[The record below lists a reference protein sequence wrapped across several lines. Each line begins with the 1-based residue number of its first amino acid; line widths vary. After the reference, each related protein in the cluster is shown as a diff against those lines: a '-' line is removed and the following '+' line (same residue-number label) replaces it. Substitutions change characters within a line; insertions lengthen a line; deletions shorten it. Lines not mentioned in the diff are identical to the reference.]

1 MECANCGFTNQAGMA
16 FCTECG
22 TPLAG
27 RCPRCDFENPPR
39 AKFCGA
45 CGQALS
51 AAPSAAVRQEAA
63 PRTAEPTPAA
73 PIADA
78 ASPAS
83 DYASL
88 IRPTD
93 HPASGEIPP
102 GEGPA
107 QVAADRRQVTV
118 VFCDL
123 VGSTQLSERLDPE
136 EWRDVLSAYHER
148 CTRIIL
154 HYAGHIAQYLGD
166 GVLAFFGYPVAHE
179 DDASRALHAGLDIIQ
194 EVQQLAA
201 RLEHPLEVRIGAHTG
216 LVVAGE
222 VGRDPMNIA
231 GTVPHVAAR
240 LQAAAAPGTLL
251 VSADTHQLVRGLFV
265 AEDLGARRLRG
276 VSEPVETYR
285 IVADTGARS
294 PFEVALQTG
303 LTPLTGRE
311 KEFGILWERWEQAQE
326 GHGQVV
332 LVSGEPGIGKSRL
345 IQALAER
352 VAAGSGA
359 TMIEYRCSPYY
370 QSSAFYPLI
379 DFLQRILN
387 FKTDET
393 PERKL
398 EKLARG
404 LAKQHFALDAVLPIF
419 ASLLSLP
426 HPDGYPRLR
435 GTPQQQK
442 QTMHETLVTWFLQEA
457 AKQPVHCVV
466 EDLHWGDPSSL
477 EFLSLLIEHTPRA
490 RLLLLLTHRPD
501 FNAPWPLRS
510 HMTQVM
516 LNRLPRKHVAVMVQ
530 NVTKGRSL
538 PAALVEQIAVKTDG
552 VPLFVEELTK
562 MVLES
567 DGLHAADGRE
577 SDARAESGGPLAGLA
592 IPTTLQ
598 DSLMARLDRLAPV
611 RHIAQLAATLGR
623 EFSYELIEAVS
634 PVPEAEL
641 RKGLAELVR
650 AELLFQHGV
659 LPNAHYTFKH
669 ALIRDA
675 AYQSLLKSR
684 RREYHEQIARTL
696 AERFSDIRDIH
707 PELLAHHF
715 TQAELTED
723 ALTYWHLAGRRAIGR
738 SAGEE
743 AIRHLQ
749 AGVALLDRLP
759 DTPQRNRHELAF
771 QTALGAP
778 LMVARGYAAPEVE
791 HAYRRALALCERVG
805 GPTERFRVLRGYW
818 AHVSVRGDLPRAERF
833 GHQLLELADNADD
846 PGFHAEARFA
856 AGCTA
861 FWQGAFTAARDHLER
876 GAAKLGDV
884 DAAAAYAFGQHP
896 AVAYVSYRAWTT
908 FVLGYFDQA
917 RVDPGP
923 VKRARELGHPFT
935 LASALFF
942 EAVLAQLRDE
952 ADAARE
958 HAGAVMHLAREQRFP
973 YWLAMGTVL
982 DGWAQAAQG
991 ETGEGMAQIRDGLQ
1005 QFRAC
1010 GAELASTYFLGLL
1023 ADTSLR
1029 AAQQERESPE
1039 GWIDAGLGSVADA
1052 LAAGERTGERVY
1064 TAELY
1069 RLQGEMLSRQT
1080 GNGDGRLPAETHDRA
1095 AACFRQAIAV
1105 AREQEAKYFEL
1116 RAAMSF
1122 FRLCR
1127 TSATSEREAARR
1139 ALAHVTAWFREG
1151 RDSGLLRAARDLLE
1165 PDDQRDQPVSIG
1177 QI

>member
-93 HPASGEIPP
+93 HPASGAIPP

-370 QSSAFYPLI
+370 RSSAFYPLI

-501 FNAPWPLRS
+501 FSAPWPLRS

-516 LNRLPRKHVAVMVQ
+516 LNRLPRKHVTVMVQ

-567 DGLHAADGRE
+567 DGLHAADGHE
-577 SDARAESGGPLAGLA
+577 GDARAEPGGPLAGLA

-634 PVPEAEL
+634 PMPEAEL

-659 LPNAHYTFKH
+659 LPNARYTFKH

-805 GPTERFRVLRGYW
+805 GPAERFRVLRGYW

-846 PGFHAEARFA
+846 PGFHAEARLA

-861 FWQGAFTAARDHLER
+861 FWQGAFTVARDHLER

-923 VKRARELGHPFT
+923 VERARELGHPFT

-982 DGWAQAAQG
+982 DGWAQSAQG
-991 ETGEGMAQIRDGLQ
+991 ETGEGMAQIRDGLR

-1023 ADTSLR
+1023 ADASLR

-1080 GNGDGRLPAETHDRA
+1080 GNGDGRLPAETHDQA
-1095 AACFRQAIAV
+1095 AVCFRQAIAV

>member
-51 AAPSAAVRQEAA
+51 AAPSAVAPQEAP
-63 PRTAEPTPAA
+63 PRTVEPTPAA

-93 HPASGEIPP
+93 RPASKETST
-102 GEGPA
+102 GEGAP

-118 VFCDL
+118 MFCDL

-194 EVQQLAA
+194 EVQHLAA

-265 AEDLGARRLRG
+265 AEDLGAQRLRG
-276 VSEPVETYR
+276 VSEPVGTYR

-501 FNAPWPLRS
+501 FSAPWPLRS

-567 DGLHAADGRE
+567 DGLHAADGHE
-577 SDARAESGGPLAGLA
+577 GDARAEPGGPLAGLA

-634 PVPEAEL
+634 PMPEAEL

-659 LPNAHYTFKH
+659 LPNARYTFKH

-805 GPTERFRVLRGYW
+805 GPAERFRVLRGYW

-846 PGFHAEARFA
+846 PGFHAEARLA

-923 VKRARELGHPFT
+923 VERARELGHPFT

-982 DGWAQAAQG
+982 DGWAQSAQG
-991 ETGEGMAQIRDGLQ
+991 ETGEGMAQIRDGLR

-1023 ADTSLR
+1023 ADASLR

-1080 GNGDGRLPAETHDRA
+1080 GNGDDRLPAETHDRA

-1139 ALAHVTAWFREG
+1139 TLAHVTAWFREG

>member
-1 MECANCGFTNQAGMA
+1 M
-16 FCTECG
+16 
-22 TPLAG
+22 
-27 RCPRCDFENPPR
+27 
-39 AKFCGA
+39 
-45 CGQALS
+45 
-51 AAPSAAVRQEAA
+51 
-63 PRTAEPTPAA
+63 
-73 PIADA
+73 
-78 ASPAS
+78 
-83 DYASL
+83 
-88 IRPTD
+88 
-93 HPASGEIPP
+93 
-102 GEGPA
+102 
-107 QVAADRRQVTV
+107 
-118 VFCDL
+118 FCDL

-148 CTRIIL
+148 CTRIIH

-194 EVQQLAA
+194 EVQHLAA

-216 LVVAGE
+216 LVVAGK

-477 EFLSLLIEHTPRA
+477 EFLSLLIEHTPSA

-501 FNAPWPLRS
+501 FSAPWPLRS

-567 DGLHAADGRE
+567 DGLHAADGNE
-577 SDARAESGGPLAGLA
+577 GDARAESGGPLAGLA

-634 PVPEAEL
+634 PMPEAEL

-659 LPNAHYTFKH
+659 LPNARYTFKH

-846 PGFHAEARFA
+846 PGFHAEARLA

-861 FWQGAFTAARDHLER
+861 FWQGAFTVARDHLER
-876 GAAKLGDV
+876 GAAKLEDV

-896 AVAYVSYRAWTT
+896 AVAYVSYRAWTA

-923 VKRARELGHPFT
+923 VGRARELGHPFT

-952 ADAARE
+952 AAAARE

-982 DGWAQAAQG
+982 DGWAQSAQG
-991 ETGEGMAQIRDGLQ
+991 ETGEGMAQIRDGLR

-1023 ADTSLR
+1023 ADASLR
-1029 AAQQERESPE
+1029 ASQQERESSE

-1116 RAAMSF
+1116 RAAMSLV
-1122 FRLCR
+1122 RLCR
-1127 TSATSEREAARR
+1127 TSATSECKAARR

>member
-118 VFCDL
+118 MFCDL

-148 CTRIIL
+148 CTRIIH

-352 VAAGSGA
+352 VASGSGA

-501 FNAPWPLRS
+501 FSAPWPLRS

-567 DGLHAADGRE
+567 DGLHAADGNE
-577 SDARAESGGPLAGLA
+577 GDARAEPGGPLAGLA

-641 RKGLAELVR
+641 RKGLVELVR

-659 LPNAHYTFKH
+659 LPNARYTFKH

-805 GPTERFRVLRGYW
+805 GPAERFRVLRGYW

-846 PGFHAEARFA
+846 PGFHAEARLA

-896 AVAYVSYRAWTT
+896 AVAYVSYRAWTA

-923 VKRARELGHPFT
+923 VGRARELGHPFT

-952 ADAARE
+952 ADPARE

-982 DGWAQAAQG
+982 DGWAQSAQG
-991 ETGEGMAQIRDGLQ
+991 ETGEGMAQIRDGLR

-1023 ADTSLR
+1023 ADASLR

-1165 PDDQRDQPVSIG
+1165 PDDQRDRPVLIG

>member
-1 MECANCGFTNQAGMA
+1 MACVSCGFTNQAGMA

-22 TPLAG
+22 APLAG

-45 CGQALS
+45 CGQALG
-51 AAPSAAVRQEAA
+51 AAPSAGVQQETASRTAA
-63 PRTAEPTPAA
+63 PTSAEPPADPA
-73 PIADA
+73 P
-78 ASPAS
+78 PVS
-83 DYASL
+83 DYAAL
-88 IRPTD
+88 IRPAD
-93 HPASGEIPP
+93 QPP
-102 GEGPA
+102 PKETSTGEGPA

-118 VFCDL
+118 MFCDL

-148 CTRIIL
+148 CTRIIH

-179 DDASRALHAGLDIIQ
+179 DDAPRALHAGLDVIQ

-276 VSEPVETYR
+276 VSEPVGTYR
-285 IVADTGARS
+285 IVADSGARS
-294 PFEVALQTG
+294 PFEAALQTG

-311 KEFGILWERWEQAQE
+311 KEFGILWERWEQVLE

-352 VAAGSGA
+352 VAAAGGA

-387 FKTDET
+387 FKTGET

-404 LAKQHFALDAVLPIF
+404 LARQHFALDAVLPIF

-501 FNAPWPLRS
+501 FSAPWPLRS

-530 NVTKGRSL
+530 NVTRGRSL

-567 DGLHAADGRE
+567 DDL
-577 SDARAESGGPLAGLA
+577 RAGDSPAEHGPAEPAGLA

-659 LPNAHYTFKH
+659 LPNARYTFKH

-715 TQAELTED
+715 TQAELTEE

-805 GPTERFRVLRGYW
+805 GPVERFRVLRGYW

-833 GHQLLELADNADD
+833 GRQLLDLADGADD
-846 PGFHAEARFA
+846 PGFHVEARFA

-861 FWQGAFTAARDHLER
+861 FWQGGFTAARDHLER
-876 GAAKLGDV
+876 GAAMLADV
-884 DAAAAYAFGQHP
+884 DAATAYAFGQHP
-896 AVAYVSYRAWTT
+896 EVAYLSYRAWTA
-908 FVLGYFDQA
+908 FVLGSFDQA
-917 RVDPGP
+917 RSERGP
-923 VKRARELGHPFT
+923 VGRARDLGHPFS
-935 LASALFF
+935 LAHALFF

-952 ADAARE
+952 ADAVRE
-958 HAGAVMHLAREQRFP
+958 HAGAVMRLAREQRFP
-973 YWLAMGTVL
+973 YWLSMGTVL

-991 ETGEGMAQIRDGLQ
+991 ETGEGMAQIRDGLR

-1023 ADTSLR
+1023 ADATLR
-1029 AAQQERESPE
+1029 AARRDGAVPE

-1069 RLQGEMLSRQT
+1069 RLQGELLRRQA

-1095 AACFRQAIAV
+1095 ATCFRQAIAT
-1105 AREQEAKYFEL
+1105 AREQEAKYFEV
-1116 RAAMSF
+1116 RAAMSL

-1139 ALAHVTAWFREG
+1139 ALAHAAAGFREG
-1151 RDSGLLRAARDLLE
+1151 GDSGLLRAARALLE
-1165 PDDQRDQPVSIG
+1165 HADPPDESVPAARI
-1177 QI
+1177 